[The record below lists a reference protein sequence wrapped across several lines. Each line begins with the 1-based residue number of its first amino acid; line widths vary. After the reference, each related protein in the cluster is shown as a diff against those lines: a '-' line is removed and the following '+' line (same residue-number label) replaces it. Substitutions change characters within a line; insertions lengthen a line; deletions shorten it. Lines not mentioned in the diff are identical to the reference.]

1 MTIPLFKGSEV
12 ERLRRASQAAAGTL
26 AYVASRLAPGIS
38 TADIDAWVRED
49 TARRGG
55 KPSQLGF
62 HGFPATVCT
71 SRNQVVCHGIPRPDE
86 HVAPGD
92 IINVDV
98 TTFLDGFHGDTSATF
113 LIGEVSAEA
122 RHVVD
127 VARRCRDAG
136 IAVVRHGARLGDI
149 GAAIEELAH
158 KEGCS
163 VVEEFGGH
171 GVGHQMHAPPV
182 VPHTGKRGTGIKL
195 RSGMV
200 LTVEPMVNLGRPGIR
215 VMPDGWT
222 VVTEDGSLSAQFEH
236 TILVTRD
243 GCEVLT
249 QQEVDAGSGFGAHT
263 QPPPAG
269 RASVLPRGW
278 DPSVTADGPLVDGRR
293 AEVGRDQG
301 DGSASHPPPHVL

>member
-1 MTIPLFKGSEV
+1 MAATLADMTIPLFKGSEV

-26 AYVASRLAPGIS
+26 AYVASRLTPGSS

-49 TARRGG
+49 TARLGG
-55 KPSQLGF
+55 RPSQLGF

-71 SRNQVVCHGIPRPDE
+71 SRNHVVCHGIPRPDE
-86 HVAPGD
+86 HLAPGD

-98 TTFLDGFHGDTSATF
+98 TTCLDGFHGDTSATF

-136 IAVVRHGARLGDI
+136 IAVVHHGARLGDI
-149 GAAIEELAH
+149 GAAIEELAR

-171 GVGHQMHAPPV
+171 GIGHQMHTPPIV
-182 VPHTGKRGTGIKL
+182 AHTGRRGTGIKL
-195 RSGMV
+195 RAGMV
-200 LTVEPMVNLGRPGIR
+200 ITIEPMVNLGRPGIR
-215 VMPDGWT
+215 LLPDGWT

-236 TILVTRD
+236 TILITPE

-249 QQEVDAGSGFGAHT
+249 AQDLSLSI
-263 QPPPAG
+263 PAPS
-269 RASVLPRGW
+269 APRPAVEREALHG
-278 DPSVTADGPLVDGRR
+278 G
-293 AEVGRDQG
+293 
-301 DGSASHPPPHVL
+301 

>member
-1 MTIPLFKGSEV
+1 VDATLAAMMIPLFKGSAV

-26 AYVASRLAPGIS
+26 AHVATRLAPGIS

-55 KPSQLGF
+55 TPSQLGF

-71 SRNQVVCHGIPRPDE
+71 SRNHVVCHGIPRSDE
-86 HVAPGD
+86 RLAPGD

-98 TTFLDGFHGDTSATF
+98 TTCLDGFHGDTSATF

-136 IAVVRHGARLGDI
+136 IVQVRHGARLGDI
-149 GAAIEELAH
+149 GAAIDELAR

-171 GVGHQMHAPPV
+171 GIGHQMHAPPLV
-182 VPHTGKRGTGIKL
+182 AHTGTRGTGIKL

-200 LTVEPMVNLGRPGIR
+200 ITIEPMVNLGRPGIR
-215 VMPDGWT
+215 LLPDGWT

-236 TILVTRD
+236 TILVTRE

-249 QQEVDAGSGFGAHT
+249 ARELPLSIPV
-263 QPPPAG
+263 PPAL
-269 RASVLPRGW
+269 RLA
-278 DPSVTADGPLVDGRR
+278 
-293 AEVGRDQG
+293 AEPGALYG
-301 DGSASHPPPHVL
+301 G